1 MLDFIKGTLKES
13 HPQYVIIDWMGL
25 GIKVQIP
32 ASLYF
37 KAPPA
42 GGVITLFTH
51 LHVKDDGINIYGFLN
66 GEDRNFFKVLLGVSG
81 IGPKLA
87 LSLMGHLT
95 LSQLYSSIS
104 REEIQVLTNVPGIG
118 QKTARRLVYEL
129 KEKLDF
135 DKGAVSPV
143 HDEELEVWKGVEEAL
158 LSLGYSATEI
168 TVVKNKLKDITGLQM
183 EDLFRK
189 ALVLL
194 GK

>member
-13 HPQYVIIDWMGL
+13 HPQYLIIEWMGL
-25 GIKVQIP
+25 GIKIHIP

-37 KAPPA
+37 KTPQA
-42 GGVITLFTH
+42 GDTITLFTH
-51 LHVKDDGINIYGFLN
+51 LHVKDDGITIYGFLN
-66 GEDRNFFKVLLGVSG
+66 DEDRNFFKVLLGVSG
-81 IGPKLA
+81 IGPKVA

-135 DKGAVSPV
+135 GKGAVSPV
-143 HDEELEVWKGVEEAL
+143 QDELEVWKGVEEAL
-158 LSLGYSATEI
+158 LSLGYSVTEI
-168 TVVKNKLKDITGLQM
+168 TGVRNKLEDSTGLQM

>member
-13 HPQYVIIDWMGL
+13 HPQYLILDWMGL
-25 GIKVQIP
+25 GIKIQIP

-37 KAPPA
+37 KTPQA
-42 GGVITLFTH
+42 GDAITLFTH

-66 GEDRNFFKVLLGVSG
+66 DEDRNFFKVLLGVSG
-81 IGPKLA
+81 IGPKVA

-95 LSQLYSSIS
+95 LAQLYGSIS

-135 DKGAVSPV
+135 SKGAILPAQ
-143 HDEELEVWKGVEEAL
+143 DEFKVWKGVEEAL
-158 LSLGYSATEI
+158 LSLGYSAAEI
-168 TVVKNKLKDITGLQM
+168 AGVRNKLEDNTGLQM

>member
-13 HPQYVIIDWMGL
+13 HPQYLIIDWMGL
-25 GIKVQIP
+25 GIKIHIP

-37 KAPPA
+37 KTPQA
-42 GGVITLFTH
+42 GETITLFTH
-51 LHVKDDGINIYGFLN
+51 LHVKDDGITVYGFSN
-66 GEDRNFFKVLLGVSG
+66 DEDRNFFKVLLGVSG
-81 IGPKLA
+81 IGPKVA

-135 DKGAVSPV
+135 GKRAVSPV
-143 HDEELEVWKGVEEAL
+143 QDELEVWKGVEEAL
-158 LSLGYSATEI
+158 LSLGYSVTEI
-168 TVVKNKLKDITGLQM
+168 TGVRNKLEDSTGLQM